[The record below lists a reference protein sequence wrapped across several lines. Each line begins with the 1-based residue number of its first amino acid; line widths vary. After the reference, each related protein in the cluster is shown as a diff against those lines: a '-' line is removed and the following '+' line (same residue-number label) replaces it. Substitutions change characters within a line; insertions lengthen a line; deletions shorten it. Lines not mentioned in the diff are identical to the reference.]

1 MIPADKM
8 VCFYV
13 DDPVRINIDKA
24 MESGHTRFPLI
35 DTDKKKILGFIHMK
49 DIIWNL
55 EHEKV
60 INLFDLRRPILSLD
74 VDMGLDAALR
84 RFQNAKIHIAIVE
97 DVHGNVQGLVTL
109 EDVIEQIVGEIED
122 EFE

>member
-1 MIPADKM
+1 
-8 VCFYV
+8 
-13 DDPVRINIDKA
+13 
-24 MESGHTRFPLI
+24 
-35 DTDKKKILGFIHMK
+35 MK